1 MNQGAEGNEMID
13 IHSHWGTKRGYPLRT
28 PDELA
33 QQKKT
38 WNSEAAYATEDEM
51 ADYFRRSGVRT
62 ILDFGYTKFVPLTEA
77 KAVHDYGFATQRAH
91 ADVILGHWIHIDP
104 HSGIE
109 GVRELRRCIDF
120 APGFVG
126 FAVSGSGSG
135 PASDACW
142 TPFYEL
148 CIQAAIPVL
157 IFVGTTGLGAG
168 LPGGGGV
175 VLDDCHPRH
184 LDFVAAKFPKLTIV
198 AARPGWPWQA
208 ETIAVLMH
216 KRNIWYELHGWSPKY
231 FTQDLKHEIP
241 RRLRERVMFG
251 ADYPLFTYERLIRDW
266 RGEGYA
272 DDVLD
277 DVFRNNPRRFLEQVK
292 RT

>member
-1 MNQGAEGNEMID
+1 MKVGEGNGMID
-13 IHSHWGTKRGYPLRT
+13 VHSHWGTKRGYPLRT

-38 WNSEAAYATEDEM
+38 WNSEAAYASEDEM

-62 ILDFGYTKFVPLTEA
+62 ILDFGYTKFVPLAEA

-91 ADVILGHWIHIDP
+91 RDVIIGHWIHIDP
-104 HSGIE
+104 RSGIE

-148 CIQAAIPVL
+148 CIEAAIPVL